1 MANKVE
7 NVRTLYS
14 TKIIENH
21 RSGGLAQS
29 SDGLSRRGNGRL
41 VVGGASGGGRAP
53 ARPSHVDGALLRAG
67 LVIVRTHH
75 RQSRVAWTAAV
86 VKEAPE
92 GELKEAVEG
101 FAKVL
106 LRVTRA
112 TAAAAHFVGV
122 DVVKVGRVGGI
133 VEMRH
138 ERRFLQAQ
146 PLVKVHVAEIR
157 VRLHLG
163 CVLA

>member
-29 SDGLSRRGNGRL
+29 SDGVSRRGNGRL

-67 LVIVRTHH
+67 LVIIRAH
-75 RQSRVAWTAAV
+75 RQSRVAWTATV

-112 TAAAAHFVGV
+112 TAAAAHFVDV
-122 DVVKVGRVGGI
+122 DVVKVGRVGGV

-163 CVLA
+163 RVLA